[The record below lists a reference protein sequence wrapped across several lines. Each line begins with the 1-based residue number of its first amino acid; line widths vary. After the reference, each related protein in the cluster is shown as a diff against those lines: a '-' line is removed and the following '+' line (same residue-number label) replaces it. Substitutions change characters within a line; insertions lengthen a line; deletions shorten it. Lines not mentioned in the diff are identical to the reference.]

1 MNATDQNAAPDG
13 SPDDRAA
20 IAALSDRMGAEAFA
34 RRVRREQ
41 VLATPMRRFTASKRT
56 NLAKVILASWTVR
69 NFFRLCGL
77 QRSGYRQ
84 YLDIQVKD
92 HDVPLARLPP
102 ALDGFTILHLSDLHL
117 DLDKKF
123 VATLTKRLENAIYDL
138 VVITGD
144 FRNMTGGAIESALAG
159 TIELRKHLRAPV
171 YAVPGN
177 HDVLAMIPP
186 LERGGVRFLLNEHV
200 VISRGDS
207 TLVLAGVDDAH
218 YFGSHDLDHAF
229 AGAPADA
236 PRVLLCHTPSV
247 YPEAS
252 KHGVGLMLSGHTHG
266 GQICLPGGF
275 IVLRTEK
282 CPRKFLRGPWTYENV
297 RGYTSPGTGACGVA
311 LRFYCPPEAVLH
323 HLRKA

>member
-1 MNATDQNAAPDG
+1 
-13 SPDDRAA
+13 
-20 IAALSDRMGAEAFA
+20 MGAEAFA

-41 VLATPMRRFTASKRT
+41 VLMPVRCFAASKRT
-56 NLAKVILASWTVR
+56 SLAKYILASAVVK
-69 NFFRLCGL
+69 FCFRACGL
-77 QRSGYRQ
+77 QRIGYRQ

-92 HDVPLARLPP
+92 HDVPLAHLPD

-117 DLDKKF
+117 DLDANF
-123 VATLTKRLENAIYDL
+123 VAVLAKRLENAVYDL

-159 TIELRKHLRAPV
+159 TLELRKHLRAPV
-171 YAVPGN
+171 YAVAGN

-207 TLVLAGVDDAH
+207 RLVLAGVDDAH
-218 YFGSHDLDHAF
+218 FFGSHDLEHAF
-229 AGAPADA
+229 AGALTDV
-236 PRVLLCHTPSV
+236 PRVLLCHTPLL
-247 YPEAS
+247 YRDAP
-252 KHGVGLMLSGHTHG
+252 KYGVHLMLAGHTHG
-266 GQICLPGGF
+266 GQICLPGGH
-275 IVLRTEK
+275 IILRSENS
-282 CPRKFLRGPWTYENV
+282 PRRFLRGPWTHEGV
-297 RGYTSPGTGACGVA
+297 LGYTSAGTGACGAA